1 MTNRRVSGFFIIL
14 LIMMFLSNFYYRG
27 GESFSTWIVEE
38 LLIIPGI
45 IIGISFHEFGHAFV
59 AYKLGDSTPKM
70 QGRVTLNPKAHLD
83 PYGFLWLIL
92 AGFGWGAPVQ
102 VDKRNFK
109 HPRAGMVLV
118 SLAGVI
124 MNFIL
129 AIAFM
134 FVLKLVIYVAYP
146 SIIAGTGI
154 GSIIYDIVLRI
165 VQINLVLMVFNLLP
179 IPPLDGSSIFAFLMP
194 EKYLPQYYKVQQ
206 WALPIF
212 MIVVILLPQII
223 GFNPIG
229 WYLNATAG
237 SLLDLLL

>member
-179 IPPLDGSSIFAFLMP
+179 IPPLDGFGVITEIFNLS
-194 EKYLPQYYKVQQ
+194 KYRWYQVLRSMG
-206 WALPIF
+206 WFII
-212 MIVVILLPQII
+212 MILLIFNVSTYII
-223 GFNPIG
+223 SPMVSG
-229 WYLNATAG
+229 LMNALAT
-237 SLLDLLL
+237 LIL